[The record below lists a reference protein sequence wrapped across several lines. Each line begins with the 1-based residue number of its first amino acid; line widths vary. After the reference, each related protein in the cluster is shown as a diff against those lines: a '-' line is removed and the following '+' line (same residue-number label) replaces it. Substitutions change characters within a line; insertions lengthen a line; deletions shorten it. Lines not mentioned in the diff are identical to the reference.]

1 MQCRSSGRRAAS
13 KPATIHDDSP
23 PAAPSADLV
32 HYAESVK
39 ESAITTA
46 TRSAAAREETDSP
59 YAALRLI
66 VTLGLMMIGASGMY
80 VVAVVLPAVQAEF
93 GVARADASLPYT
105 LLMIGFGVGGM
116 LMGRLADRFGV
127 MVPLLIGAS
136 SLGVGFIAAG
146 MAPNIWVFGL
156 VHGLLIGLCGASA
169 TFAPLI
175 ADTSL
180 WFVRRRGIAVAV
192 CASGN
197 YLGGAVWPTIVQHFV
212 DTAGWRQTY
221 FGLGI
226 FCVVTMTALA
236 LLMRRRP
243 PLASFVV
250 TQSGAA
256 AAPGKPFGLTPL
268 QAQTL
273 LCIAGVACCV
283 AMSMPQVHIVAYCGD
298 LGYGATRG
306 AEMLSIMLAFGI
318 ASRLISGAICD
329 RIGGLR
335 TLLLGSSLQGLALL
349 LFLPFDGLV
358 SLYVISALFG
368 LFQGGIVPSYAI
380 IVREHFPPGEAGT
393 RVGAVI
399 MCTMFGMALGG
410 WMSGKVFD
418 LTGSYQAAFING
430 IAWNLLNL
438 GIAFA
443 LLRRARRVHR
453 SGAAAAAAAA

>member
-1 MQCRSSGRRAAS
+1 M
-13 KPATIHDDSP
+13 
-23 PAAPSADLV
+23 
-32 HYAESVK
+32 
-39 ESAITTA
+39 
-46 TRSAAAREETDSP
+46 
-59 YAALRLI
+59 RLI
-66 VTLGLMMIGASGMY
+66 VTLALMTVGASGMY
-80 VVAVVLPAVQAEF
+80 VVAVVLPTVQADF
-93 GVARADASLPYT
+93 GVARADASMPYT
-105 LLMIGFGVGGM
+105 LLMIGFGIGGM

-127 MVPLLIGAS
+127 MVPLLIGAAS
-136 SLGVGFIAAG
+136 IGLGFIVAG

-156 VHGLLIGLCGASA
+156 VHGVLIGLCGASA

-197 YLGGAVWPTIVQHFV
+197 YLGGAVWPPIVQHFV
-212 DTAGWRQTY
+212 ASDGWRQTY
-221 FGLGI
+221 LYLGI
-226 FCVVTMTALA
+226 FCFITMTGLA

-243 PLASFVV
+243 PAAMFLATNS
-250 TQSGAA
+250 TAT
-256 AAPGKPFGLTPL
+256 APSGKPFGMTPL
-268 QAQTL
+268 QAQAL
-273 LCIAGVACCV
+273 LCVAGVACCV

-298 LGYGATRG
+298 LGYGAARG
-306 AEMLSIMLAFGI
+306 AEMLSVMLAFGI

-335 TLLLGSSLQGLALL
+335 TLLLGSALQGFALL

-358 SLYVISALFG
+358 SLYVVSALFG

-380 IVREHFPPGEAGT
+380 IVREHFPPGQAGT

-399 MCTMFGMALGG
+399 MFTLFGMALGG

-438 GIAFA
+438 AIAFS
-443 LLRRARRVHR
+443 LLRRTRRKR
-453 SGAAAAAAAA
+453 PTAGAAPTASVA